1 MYVYE
6 YIKKRIFLHKN
17 KKIVELK
24 DTDLLEMF
32 KEEIANELSV
42 KELEKKQNNNL
53 KEDLLWKKI
62 ILK

>member
-1 MYVYE
+1 MHVYE

-32 KEEIANELSV
+32 KEEIANELGV
-42 KELEKKQNNNL
+42 KELEEKQNNNL
-53 KEDLLWKKI
+53 KEDLL
-62 ILK
+62 

>member
-6 YIKKRIFLHKN
+6 YIRKRIFLHKN

-32 KEEIANELSV
+32 KEEITNELSV
-42 KELEKKQNNNL
+42 KKLEEKQNNL
-53 KEDLLWKKI
+53 KEDLLWKRI

>member
-24 DTDLLEMF
+24 DTNLLEMF

-42 KELEKKQNNNL
+42 KELEEKQNNNL
-53 KEDLLWKKI
+53 KEGLL
-62 ILK
+62 

>member
-6 YIKKRIFLHKN
+6 YIKERIFLHKN

-24 DTDLLEMF
+24 DTDLLEIF

-42 KELEKKQNNNL
+42 KELEEKQNNNL
-53 KEDLLWKKI
+53 KEGLL
-62 ILK
+62 

>member
-17 KKIVELK
+17 KKIVKLK
-24 DTDLLEMF
+24 DRDLLEMF

-42 KELEKKQNNNL
+42 KELEEKQNNNL
-53 KEDLLWKKI
+53 KEGLL
-62 ILK
+62 

>member
-32 KEEIANELSV
+32 KEEIANELGV
-42 KELEKKQNNNL
+42 KELEEKQDNNL
-53 KEDLLWKKI
+53 KEGLL
-62 ILK
+62 

>member
-32 KEEIANELSV
+32 KEEIANELGV
-42 KELEKKQNNNL
+42 KELEEKQNNNL
-53 KEDLLWKKI
+53 KEGLL
-62 ILK
+62 

>member
-6 YIKKRIFLHKN
+6 YIKKKIFLHKN

-42 KELEKKQNNNL
+42 KELEEKQNNNL
-53 KEDLLWKKI
+53 KEGLL
-62 ILK
+62 

>member
-42 KELEKKQNNNL
+42 KELEEKQNNNL
-53 KEDLLWKKI
+53 KEGLLWKRI

>member
-32 KEEIANELSV
+32 KEEIANELGV
-42 KELEKKQNNNL
+42 KELEEKQDNNL
-53 KEDLLWKKI
+53 KEDLL
-62 ILK
+62 

>member
-1 MYVYE
+1 MSVYK
-6 YIKKRIFLHKN
+6 YIRKKLFLHKN

-32 KEEIANELSV
+32 KEEITNELSV
-42 KELEKKQNNNL
+42 KKLEEKQNNL
-53 KEDLLWKKI
+53 KEDLLWKRI

>member
-32 KEEIANELSV
+32 KEEIANELGV
-42 KELEKKQNNNL
+42 KELEEKQNNNL
-53 KEDLLWKKI
+53 KEDLL
-62 ILK
+62 

>member
-42 KELEKKQNNNL
+42 KKLEEKQNNNL
-53 KEDLLWKKI
+53 KEDLL
-62 ILK
+62 

>member
-1 MYVYE
+1 MSVYE

-32 KEEIANELSV
+32 KKEIANELSV
-42 KELEKKQNNNL
+42 KELEEKQDNNL
-53 KEDLLWKKI
+53 KEDLL
-62 ILK
+62 

>member
-42 KELEKKQNNNL
+42 KELEEKQDNNL
-53 KEDLLWKKI
+53 KEGLL
-62 ILK
+62 

>member
-6 YIKKRIFLHKN
+6 YIKKKIFLHKN

-42 KELEKKQNNNL
+42 KELEEKQNNNL
-53 KEDLLWKKI
+53 KEDLL
-62 ILK
+62 

>member
-6 YIKKRIFLHKN
+6 YIRKRIFLHKN

-32 KEEIANELSV
+32 KEEIANELNV
-42 KELEKKQNNNL
+42 KELEEKQNNNL
-53 KEDLLWKKI
+53 EEDLF
-62 ILK
+62 

>member
-6 YIKKRIFLHKN
+6 YIKKKIFLHKN

-24 DTDLLEMF
+24 DTDLLEIF

-42 KELEKKQNNNL
+42 KELEEKQDNNL
-53 KEDLLWKKI
+53 KEGLL
-62 ILK
+62 